1 MDIEELIMIT
11 NKSSNMNQNDKKDT
25 NNILKEPITDSILG
39 IIKGEYG
46 LEQIKDENLNKKRRL
61 KFFSIFTLN

>member
-1 MDIEELIMIT
+1 MIT
-11 NKSSNMNQNDKKDT
+11 NKSSNMNQNDKNDT

-46 LEQIKDENLNKKRRL
+46 LEQIKDENLNKKE
-61 KFFSIFTLN
+61 KT

>member
-1 MDIEELIMIT
+1 MIT

>member
-25 NNILKEPITDSILG
+25 NNILKGPITDSIIG
-39 IIKGEYG
+39 IIKGEYD
-46 LEQIKDENLNKKRRL
+46 LEQIKDENLNKKE
-61 KFFSIFTLN
+61 KT